1 MLKRFIFA
9 FLLTIL
15 LVNVSAY
22 IYVLSPVE
30 KKLQDKAD
38 MPIKYVQPAETIVFQ
53 IDRQNGFGL
62 WNSAMISVP
71 WKNQLEVLDKT
82 LVLKLEVPRNEPES
96 ARNVTITLLDN
107 ESGYKES
114 FNAVIFIKHNLVSAS
129 LRENFKECNTN
140 ETAAYELV
148 LVNESLAKHAVRI
161 TSSLPKQWFDRL
173 DVELEPKQTKIVTL
187 NVNANASGLREF
199 SFYVDSLLFDKR
211 FAVLDGKIR
220 VLPTLL
226 GKFTAS
232 YFGMPFFAFNLMP
245 NYLLN
250 ALLSILS

>member
-9 FLLTIL
+9 VLLTML
-15 LVNVSAY
+15 LANVSAY

-30 KKLQDKAD
+30 KRLQNNTDL
-38 MPIKYVQPAETIVFQ
+38 PIKYVQPAETIVFQ
-53 IDRQNGFGL
+53 IDRENGFRL
-62 WNSAMISVP
+62 WDSAIISVP

-82 LVLKLEVPRNEPES
+82 LVLKLEVPRDEPES
-96 ARNVTITLLDN
+96 VRNVTITLLDK
-107 ESGYKES
+107 ESGYKER
-114 FNAVIFIKHNLVSAS
+114 FNAAIFIKHNLVSAS

-140 ETAAYELV
+140 EIIAYELV

-161 TSSLPKQWFDRL
+161 TSSLPKQWFDKL
-173 DVELEPKQTKIVTL
+173 DVELEPKQTKIVKL
-187 NVNANASGLREF
+187 SVNANAPNSRGI
-199 SFYVDSLLFDKR
+199 SVYIDSLLFDKR
-211 FAVLDGKIR
+211 FAELDARIR

-232 YFGMPFFAFNLMP
+232 YFGLPFFAFNLMP

-250 ALLSILS
+250 ALLSLFR